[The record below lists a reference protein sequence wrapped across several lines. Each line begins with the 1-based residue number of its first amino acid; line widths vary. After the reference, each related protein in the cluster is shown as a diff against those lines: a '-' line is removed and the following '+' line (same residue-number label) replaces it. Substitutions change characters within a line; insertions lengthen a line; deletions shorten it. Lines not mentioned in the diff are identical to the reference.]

1 MKDKVLSYERRIK
14 AIRDRGNK
22 FVEEYGITMASK
34 YNVPVSKQLVNIINS
49 SDMQRLL
56 AIGKEMDSIVENYE
70 RLKRKVE
77 AAGLLKT
84 TENNNNDDYYFP
96 LGRD

>member
-1 MKDKVLSYERRIK
+1 
-14 AIRDRGNK
+14 
-22 FVEEYGITMASK
+22 MASK

-84 TENNNNDDYYFP
+84 TENNDDYYFP